1 MNDNLKIIIAVILT
15 AVICIAG
22 SAVVFGGDAENANKK
37 QTLVVTGSTTV
48 QPLMNQFQESFEEY
62 ANISMNVTGGG
73 SSAGASA
80 VLQKTADIGMMS
92 RDPKQA
98 EIEGGLE
105 VTVIGM
111 DAVVVI
117 VSKDAGVNNLTVEDI
132 AKIYSGI
139 YTNWKELGG
148 NDKKINPIVR
158 EEGSGTRDC
167 IEEALAKA
175 LEGYETSN
183 SYPAEASTGS
193 MKTRVENTS
202 GAIGYVSLSAASDLS
217 ANTVTVAVNGVEAS
231 VETVSNGEYSIS
243 RNLILVTNGEPTGMS
258 AFFLSWVLSP
268 QGQKIVEDMGFIK
281 IISQ

>member
-117 VSKDAGVNNLTVEDI
+117 VSKDAGVNNLTVEEI

-139 YTNWKELGG
+139 YTNWK
-148 NDKKINPIVR
+148 

>member
-105 VTVIGM
+105 VTIIGM

-117 VSKDAGVNNLTVEDI
+117 VSKDAGVNNLTVEEI

>member
-1 MNDNLKIIIAVILT
+1 MNDNFKIIIAVILT
-15 AVICIAG
+15 AIICIAG
-22 SAVVFGGDAENANKK
+22 SSVVFGGDAENMDKK
-37 QTLVVTGSTTV
+37 QTLVVTGSTTI
-48 QPLMNQFQESFEEY
+48 QPLMNQFQESFEDY
-62 ANISMNVTGGG
+62 ANVSMNVTGGG

-92 RDPKQA
+92 RDPKPA
-98 EIEGGLE
+98 ELDGGLN
-105 VTVIGM
+105 VTIIGM

-117 VSKDAGVNNLTVEDI
+117 ISKDAGVSNLTVEEI

-148 NDKKINPIVR
+148 NDEKINPIVR

-167 IEEALAKA
+167 IEEALAA
-175 LEGYETSN
+175 TLEGYETSN

-202 GAIGYVSLSAASDLS
+202 GAIGYVSLSAASDLTK
-217 ANTVTVAVNGVEAS
+217 NTIAVTVNGIEAS
-231 VETVSNGEYSIS
+231 VETVSNNEYPIS
-243 RNLILVTNGEPTGMS
+243 RNLILVTHGEPTGIS
-258 AFFLSWVLSP
+258 AFFLNWILSS

-281 IISQ
+281 IIS

>member
-1 MNDNLKIIIAVILT
+1 
-15 AVICIAG
+15 
-22 SAVVFGGDAENANKK
+22 
-37 QTLVVTGSTTV
+37 
-48 QPLMNQFQESFEEY
+48 
-62 ANISMNVTGGG
+62 MNVTGGG

-117 VSKDAGVNNLTVEDI
+117 VSKDAGVNNLTVEEI